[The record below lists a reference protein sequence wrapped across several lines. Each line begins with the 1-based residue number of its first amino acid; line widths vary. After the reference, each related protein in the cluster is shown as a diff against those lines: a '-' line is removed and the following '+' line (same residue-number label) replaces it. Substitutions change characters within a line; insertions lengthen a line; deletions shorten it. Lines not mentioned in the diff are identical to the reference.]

1 MIQIETIK
9 TFILNTLGQTDYK
22 FKIFTDAG
30 EFQKAVRHG
39 NAVEEYINGCLIIA
53 DTDTE
58 TLSGGE
64 VAVAVETTLEFVI
77 PVDEAKA
84 DGVYQDIVNFR
95 EDLSAAFE
103 KATKI
108 SFTDDAGHT
117 YTGGV
122 SYSLPTSGEIA
133 IRQGVGLSY
142 TYICSISVAYI
153 KNGVNTADVRLLIDK
168 SPVSFMS
175 INFSR
180 VTSYIAD
187 TYKTAGDVSA
197 SGYGES
203 AAFTIKFTVPALQ
216 GVESSTAIGR
226 YLLGFENPNTPHRVE
241 LIVPGLGTKDIP
253 MIFGNCESGGSG
265 VSNLSYNVSLVPYKS
280 EEITGG

>member
-39 NAVEEYINGCLIIA
+39 NTVEEYINGCLIIA

-84 DGVYQDIVNFR
+84 DGVYQDIVNFG
-95 EDLSAAFE
+95 EELSAAFE

-122 SYSLPTSGEIA
+122 SYSLPTSGDLA
-133 IRQGVGLSY
+133 IRQGVGYSF
-142 TYICSISVAYI
+142 TYMCGVTIAYI
-153 KNGVNTADVRLLIDK
+153 ENGVNTSDLSLTIDN
-168 SPVSFMS
+168 SPVAFMTISFLRSTSYAANMHKNAGS
-175 INFSR
+175 RGSSGYIESAGFQINF
-180 VTSYIAD
+180 
-187 TYKTAGDVSA
+187 TA
-197 SGYGES
+197 
-203 AAFTIKFTVPALQ
+203 PALD
-216 GVESSTAIGR
+216 GVSSSTAIFNFLFG
-226 YLLGFENPNTPHRVE
+226 LSNPNTPHTVT
-241 LIVPGLGTKDIP
+241 IYKNGQA
-253 MIFGNCESGGSG
+253 IFVQSMVISNCEGSGSG
-265 VSNLSYNVSLVPYKS
+265 VSNISYTVSLVPYMT
-280 EEITGG
+280 EETTGG